1 MSERLGKYRLLKRL
15 AAGGMAEIWLAK
27 QHGVE
32 GFEKLVVIKR
42 ILPNLAD
49 NDEFVQMFLDEARL
63 AAQLSH
69 PNIVQIFELG
79 RSEGSYFI
87 AMEFIHGENLRS
99 VMKAAAR
106 AGQPMPVNYVAKVV
120 SMACEALYYAHTKAD
135 FSGRPLGIVHRDV
148 SPQNLLLSFEGQV
161 KVVDFGIA
169 KAATQVQETRTGVL
183 KGKYA
188 YMSPEQCRGQKLD
201 ARSDIFAL
209 GIVLWELA
217 TGTRLYKHKSELM
230 ILKAITEEPT
240 PAPTEVRRAIPAELE
255 AIILKALAKR
265 REDRFQTCHEM
276 HMALEGFLHGQ
287 GQPLSPVHLAQYVSG
302 LFPDKL
308 AGWQRIVA
316 AQDEGDGLES
326 ELFDDL
332 GDLFDGGTPSSRVS
346 TPSQVSRRTGGAG
359 ARPLVAV
366 TGDTGTQATVSARPG
381 TGADLAGA
389 RTGVRPAGPGHT
401 RSRWP
406 VAVLSVLLV
415 AVGGGWLY
423 QSVLAPR
430 LNRAPPV
437 DTRTADAG
445 PPGKA
450 GGVASLL
457 IDTEPPDARVVVDGV
472 ARASTTPARIPDL
485 AVGAH
490 HRIRVEA
497 AGYRPWQT
505 EIVLDHAGDER
516 HLSAHLEKAR
526 PNLPAPHLSVST
538 EPEGA
543 TVFVDG
549 IKLPQPT
556 PLDLDVDVGHAGSL
570 VRIEKDG
577 YQTEAHTVDL
587 EPGTRPS
594 LLVSLR
600 PTKASPAEHPP
611 AHVAHHDRRRPP
623 HHRHHPAGPSAAS
636 GTLAVNAR
644 PWCNIRI
651 DGKLVGQTPL
661 VGYSLPAGHHQLVCH
676 NPDFGVS
683 KTRSIDIEPHAND
696 RETIVFGFGK
706 LVVNVKPWVRVTV
719 NGKVLGTTPMAP
731 PSLPEGSYR
740 VVLDNKNFSFHKT
753 YQVRIVAG
761 KAHTISG
768 NLLK

>member
-87 AMEFIHGENLRS
+87 AMEYIHGENLRS

-106 AGQPMPVNYVAKVV
+106 AGRPMPVSHVAKVV

-135 FSGRPLGIVHRDV
+135 FSGRPLGIVHRDI

-217 TGTRLYKHKSELM
+217 TGTRLYKQKSELM

-240 PAPTEVRRAIPAELE
+240 PPPTEVRQAIPAELE

-276 HMALEGFLHGQ
+276 HMALEGYLHGQ
-287 GQPLSPVHLAQYVSG
+287 GQPPSPVHLAQYVSG

-332 GDLFDGGTPSSRVS
+332 GSLFDTGTPSSRVS
-346 TPSQVSRRTGGAG
+346 TPSQVSQRSGAG

-366 TGDTGTQATVSARPG
+366 AEEPGTRATVAARPG
-381 TGADLAGA
+381 TGSDLSGAHTGLRPTGADRLRA
-389 RTGVRPAGPGHT
+389 
-401 RSRWP
+401 RWP
-406 VAVLSVLLV
+406 TAVLSVLLV
-415 AVGGGWLY
+415 AVAGGWLY

-430 LNRAPPV
+430 LHPAEVAP
-437 DTRTADAG
+437 TRSADAG
-445 PPGKA
+445 APGTQA
-450 GGVASLL
+450 ASLL
-457 IDTEPPDARVVVDGV
+457 IDAEPPGARVVVDGTL
-472 ARASTTPARIPDL
+472 RATTTPARIPDL
-485 AVGAH
+485 AVGVH
-490 HRIRVEA
+490 HQVLVEA

-505 EIVLDHAGDER
+505 EIVLDHAGEER
-516 HLSAHLEKAR
+516 HLSAHLEQRR
-526 PNLPAPHLSVST
+526 PDLPPPHLSVST
-538 EPEGA
+538 IPEGA
-543 TVFVDG
+543 TVYLDG
-549 IKLPQPT
+549 IRLPQVT
-556 PLDLDVDVGHAGSL
+556 PLDLDITSGHAGSI

-577 YQTEAHTVDL
+577 YRTEAHSVDL
-587 EPGTRPS
+587 APGTRPS
-594 LLVSLR
+594 ILVTLR
-600 PTKASPAEHPP
+600 SKPLPAQHPDHLP
-611 AHVAHHDRRRPP
+611 HRARP
-623 HHRHHPAGPSAAS
+623 HHESRHHPSSRTAGT

-661 VGYSLPAGHHQLVCH
+661 VGYALPAGRHMLVCH
-676 NPDFGVS
+676 NPKFGVS
-683 KTRSIDIEPHAND
+683 KTRHIDIRPDTPDH
-696 RETIVFGFGK
+696 ETIVFGFGK

-719 NGKVLGTTPMAP
+719 NGKDLGTTPMAP
-731 PSLPEGSYR
+731 PSLPEGTYR

-753 YQVRIVAG
+753 YEVQIVTG
-761 KAHTISG
+761 KAHTING